1 MNRSINDVTIPN
13 GLREMLEG
21 FVQTVILSKIKSR
34 DLYKYAY
41 QYFREYYLSNKTST
55 KINISDD
62 IMDNPTEESIR
73 VAYENLDEYENR
85 CMTRAVLFGDTF
97 NPEIEKLNLPKIK
110 NEKSFEEYD
119 FLRQSIP
126 KTLPFRALD
135 YEQIEQVIQHFE
147 LYHVKSEQILMREK
161 EQGDY
166 FYLIQTGIYEALIN
180 DKQVKIYNN
189 EGSFGELALLYNQ
202 TRLATIRALTDGK
215 LWRMNREIFSQVVRF
230 VAFKKRQRHLE
241 FIKKCQ
247 ILQNMNEK
255 EMLDVADALKYEEY
269 KRGDTIIYEGDLA
282 DAMYFVKSGSVEI
295 RIRESSNKSDY
306 IVVKICQ
313 PGDYFGER
321 ALLYNER
328 RAATAVAIIHCQL
341 LVLDRADFNRLL
353 GSAKDV
359 LKRKAKHYKTIKK
372 KNKKNQAGATNCS
385 YSNRK
390 MNETSIISEQWL
402 NEIQFGNVGAA
413 LFIIAYIGFYGFG
426 IMSFFIQQLKE
437 TQRQRADL
445 PAYFLKTLWDV
456 PSKNKLFEE
465 LADVERLKKI
475 FRCYFVDH
483 ESYTS
488 LTNDELQALVDE
500 RAYACAVKYREKLRR
515 LHLSHTDYCLDTID
529 RLSHVENIF
538 QEQISKSLTL
548 IRTTNMKRSIEY
560 LKEEESDERLLSIS
574 VV

>member
-1 MNRSINDVTIPN
+1 MNYSMNDVTIPN

-21 FVQTVILSKIKSR
+21 FVRSVILSKIKSR

-55 KINISDD
+55 KIMISDD
-62 IMDNPTEESIR
+62 IMDDQTEESIR
-73 VAYENLDEYENR
+73 ATYENLDEYENR
-85 CMTRAVLFGDTF
+85 YITRAVLFGDTF
-97 NPEIEKLNLPKIK
+97 NPEIDKLNLPKIK

-119 FLRQSIP
+119 FLQQSIP

-135 YEQIEQVIQHFE
+135 YEQIEQVVQHFE

-166 FYLIQTGIYEALIN
+166 FYLVQTGIYEALIN

-215 LWRMNREIFSQVVRF
+215 LWRLNREIFSQVARF

-255 EMLDVADALKYEEY
+255 EMLDVADALKCEEY

-295 RIRESSNKSDY
+295 RIRESSNKSDF

-313 PGDYFGER
+313 SGDYFGER

-328 RAATAVAIIHCQL
+328 RAATAVAITYCQL

-359 LKRKAKHYKTIKK
+359 LKRKAKDYKTIVKDIQ
-372 KNKKNQAGATNCS
+372 NKH
-385 YSNRK
+385 
-390 MNETSIISEQWL
+390 M
-402 NEIQFGNVGAA
+402 
-413 LFIIAYIGFYGFG
+413 
-426 IMSFFIQQLKE
+426 
-437 TQRQRADL
+437 
-445 PAYFLKTLWDV
+445 
-456 PSKNKLFEE
+456 
-465 LADVERLKKI
+465 
-475 FRCYFVDH
+475 
-483 ESYTS
+483 
-488 LTNDELQALVDE
+488 
-500 RAYACAVKYREKLRR
+500 
-515 LHLSHTDYCLDTID
+515 
-529 RLSHVENIF
+529 
-538 QEQISKSLTL
+538 
-548 IRTTNMKRSIEY
+548 
-560 LKEEESDERLLSIS
+560 
-574 VV
+574 